1 MATGSGVDGA
11 SGWGLEGNLR
21 QWAITAGISILGL
34 ILLAFCVG
42 LPGDGDPVPTDSD
55 GTATSTPTST
65 GSPSATP
72 IATPATTSD
81 GEEPSVT
88 ATPDDRIRSA
98 RVGHVDLELIEV
110 MHPYNATQHAGLN
123 TANVRL
129 DLRATGVGEGG
140 GYFTAF
146 ELTLMDD
153 GGDEHGASSCLD
165 CPGNLDSLELAEGD
179 SGEGSA
185 YFELPDG
192 REPSELIYRGSAS
205 GEEGRIPLR

>member
-1 MATGSGVDGA
+1 MAGGPGVDGA

-42 LPGDGDPVPTDSD
+42 LPGDEDSVPAD
-55 GTATSTPTST
+55 GNATLTPTPT
-65 GSPSATP
+65 AGSSASVTPTAAPPASEGGQSSAT
-72 IATPATTSD
+72 ATPA
-81 GEEPSVT
+81 ET
-88 ATPDDRIRSA
+88 ARST
-98 RVGHVDLELIEV
+98 RVGNIELELIEIV
-110 MHPYNATQHAGLN
+110 HPYDATQHAGLN
-123 TANVRL
+123 AANVRL

-153 GGDEHGASSCLD
+153 EGDEHGLSSCLD

-179 SGEGSA
+179 SGDGSA
-185 YFELPDG
+185 YLELPEG
-192 REPSELIYRGSAS
+192 REPHELIYRGSAS
-205 GEEGRIPLR
+205 GDEGRIPLR